1 MYMNLAQKFD
11 QNSSFLLELSKLKIF
26 FNLVQLMI
34 YRIDM
39 CIKIRGE

>member
-11 QNSSFLLELSKLKIF
+11 QNSSFLLELSKLNIF
-26 FNLVQLMI
+26 LTVQLMI